1 MIPPRAVWKIRPSEV
16 VPYRL
21 MWARSSRTSSGGIGI
36 VLVSWSARCL
46 RPRPWRAV
54 PWSVQAVPAREA
66 EAASMI
72 LPHPLPGRYRSNSR
86 SMTASDGRS
95 AA

>member
-1 MIPPRAVWKIRPSEV
+1 VPQVVGSAAEGRPTLGGGEGLGAGVGPHGAVGRVLEDAAP
-16 VPYRL
+16 
-21 MWARSSRTSSGGIGI
+21 GG
-36 VLVSWSARCL
+36 LED
-46 RPRPWRAV
+46 PAV

-66 EAASMI
+66 EAARTI
-72 LPHPLPGRYRSNSR
+72 LPHPLAGRYRSLSR